1 MGMNASPD
9 SPARLNLTGDPIA
22 LTAALVDIASPSH
35 QETDIADALEKAL
48 RTTLPPEVEV
58 LRYNNNVLART
69 HRGLGSRVILAGH
82 LDTVPLADNVPH
94 RRGEDAQGRDTLFG
108 CGTVDMKSG
117 LAVYAQAFATLA
129 TAENLRHDLTFIA
142 YEGEEVATEFNG
154 LGHIEKEYPEWLR
167 GDLALLG
174 EPSGGVIEAG
184 CQGSIRLR
192 VRATGTRA
200 HSARAWLGDNA
211 VHRLS
216 TVLGRIADYTPREAV
231 EMDGCVYREG
241 LNVVRMEA
249 GVANNTIPDDAW
261 FFVNFRFAPDRT
273 SEQAMEH
280 LLEVLGIEGEENLS
294 YEVDDVAGAA
304 APGLSAPAAQD
315 LVQAVGGRV
324 RAKYGWT
331 DVSRFGQLGIP
342 AVNFGCGDPG
352 YAHKKDE
359 QCPVEQI
366 SAVSEVLHRY
376 LTGEPGDEAA

>member
-1 MGMNASPD
+1 MLD
-9 SPARLNLTGDPIA
+9 LTGDPIE
-22 LTAALVDIASPSH
+22 LTAAFVDIASPSH
-35 QETDIADALEKAL
+35 HEEAIADALEASL
-48 RTTLPPEVEV
+48 RATLPAEVEV

-69 HRGLGSRVILAGH
+69 QRGLGSRVILAGH

-94 RRGEDAQGRDTLFG
+94 TRGKDGEGRDTLFG

-117 LAVYAQAFATLA
+117 LAVYAQAFASLA
-129 TAENLRHDLTFIA
+129 DSPDLRHDLTFIA

-154 LGHIEKEYPEWLR
+154 LGHIEKEHPEWLR
-167 GDLALLG
+167 GDVALLG

-184 CQGSIRLR
+184 CQGSIRLK
-192 VRATGTRA
+192 VKATGTRA
-200 HSARAWLGDNA
+200 HSARAWLGANA
-211 VHRLS
+211 IHRLS
-216 TVLGRIADYTPREAV
+216 PVIERVAQYSPREAV

-249 GVANNTIPDDAW
+249 GVANNTIPDEAW

-273 SEQAMEH
+273 CDEALEH
-280 LLEVLGIEGEENLS
+280 LLGVLDIEEEEHLS
-294 YEVDDVAGAA
+294 YEVDDVAAPA
-304 APGLSAPAAQD
+304 APGLSVPAARA
-315 LVQAVGGRV
+315 LVEAVGGEV

-352 YAHKKDE
+352 FAHKKDE

-366 SAVSEVLHRY
+366 TEVSQALHRY
-376 LTGEPGDEAA
+376 LRGEA

>member
-1 MGMNASPD
+1 MNTSP
-9 SPARLNLTGDPIA
+9 PRLDLTGDPVA

-35 QETDIADALEKAL
+35 QETAIADALESAL
-48 RTTLPPEVEV
+48 RGTVPDEVEV
-58 LRYNNNVLART
+58 LRYHNNVLART

-82 LDTVPLADNVPH
+82 IDTVPLADNVPH
-94 RRGEDAQGRDTLFG
+94 RRGRDAQGRDTLFG

-117 LAVYAQAFATLA
+117 LAVYAQVFATLA
-129 TAENLRHDLTFIA
+129 VADSLRHDLTFIA

-154 LGHIEKEYPEWLR
+154 LGHLAEAHTDWLR

-200 HSARAWLGDNA
+200 HSARSWLGDNA

-216 TVLGRIADYTPREAV
+216 PVLGRIAAYTPRDAV
-231 EMDGCVYREG
+231 ELDGCVYREG

-249 GVANNTIPDDAW
+249 GVANNTVPDDAW
-261 FFVNFRFAPDRT
+261 FFVNFRFAPDRS

-280 LLEVLGIEGEENLS
+280 LLDVLAIEGEDNLS
-294 YEVDDVAGAA
+294 YEVDDVAAAA
-304 APGLSAPAAQD
+304 APGLAAPAARD
-315 LVQAVGGRV
+315 LVRAVGGRV

-366 SAVSEVLHRY
+366 REVSAVLRRY
-376 LTGEPGDEAA
+376 LTAGTIDGEV